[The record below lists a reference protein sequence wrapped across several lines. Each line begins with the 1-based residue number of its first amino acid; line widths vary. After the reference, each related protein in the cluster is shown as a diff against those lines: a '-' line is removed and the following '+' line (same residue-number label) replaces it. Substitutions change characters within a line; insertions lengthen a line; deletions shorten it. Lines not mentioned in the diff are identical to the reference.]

1 MIWFGIDFLKVI
13 QFQPPAMGWD
23 IFNLIRL
30 LCYYDWEKFS
40 PYEVINQL
48 SSIEL
53 KNPAFIFL
61 IICSEILVTLTE
73 VVCEPFLILP
83 CWGIVIIFLC
93 YVIFFLCVSPAVHP
107 CSRDNG
113 GCSHIC
119 IAKGDGTPRCSCP
132 EHLVLLQNL
141 LTCGGELCLTAPL
154 INLYQKRG
162 SWGCIPTQNVHV
174 VLHPVLN

>member
-1 MIWFGIDFLKVI
+1 
-13 QFQPPAMGWD
+13 MGWD

-83 CWGIVIIFLC
+83 C
-93 YVIFFLCVSPAVHP
+93 
-107 CSRDNG
+107 
-113 GCSHIC
+113 
-119 IAKGDGTPRCSCP
+119 
-132 EHLVLLQNL
+132 
-141 LTCGGELCLTAPL
+141 
-154 INLYQKRG
+154 
-162 SWGCIPTQNVHV
+162 
-174 VLHPVLN
+174 